1 MLTSEEIVPALEKIL
16 AEQVV
21 FISKL
26 QYITPGS
33 VTRADLSEMQE
44 DVHESF
50 DLMKEIIPAVAELKP
65 DPAVIGD
72 RLKRAFQNVST
83 ILDELTP
90 LYKSAPE

>member
-33 VTRADLSEMQE
+33 VTRANLSEMQE
-44 DVHESF
+44 DVHGSF
-50 DLMKEIIPAVAELKP
+50 DLMKEIIPAVAVLKP

-72 RLKRAFQNVST
+72 RLKRTFTNVTT
-83 ILDELTP
+83 ILQELTP
-90 LYKSAPE
+90 LYKDAPE